1 MRPPLQRQS
10 QVDALPATSDLT
22 SYVLAADLAA
32 VESLNAANASGL
44 TLDYKNAHNWSFVS

>member
-44 TLDYKNAHNWSFVS
+44 TLDYKNADNWSFVS